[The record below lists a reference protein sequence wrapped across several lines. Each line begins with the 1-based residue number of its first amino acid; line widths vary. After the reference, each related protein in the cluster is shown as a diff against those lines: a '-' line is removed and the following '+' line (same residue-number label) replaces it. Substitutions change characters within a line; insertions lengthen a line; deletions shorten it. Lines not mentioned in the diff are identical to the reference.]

1 MHSVARPPCSVHRG
15 SGLTRAK
22 PNTPRCCCEQTP
34 QAPVRSVVHRRSA
47 LALLLSTG
55 SAGSELLSRSRVARA
70 DEPPVG
76 GVTSGEANS
85 AAGDIGGGA
94 ADAVPLS
101 EGGSAVAAEAP
112 SSPVEPTGTVR
123 TLTDEERVV
132 LEQNQRIRSLNR
144 APPDFPA
151 FIRKGESQSLCCCLV
166 CSDLRLTL
174 RCAGYQVTVLAD
186 GYTYEPN
193 GLIYKDMVVG
203 DAGSASPGDG
213 QQVVFNYIAY
223 NESGVQIDSTFRQG
237 RPAET
242 RVGIGGMIPGFE
254 AGIKA
259 MRVGGK
265 RRIIVPPE
273 LGPPVGP
280 GTFFSSKQFEVFD
293 VELLQIKNCTR
304 QQMGML
310 STVSCQ

>member
-1 MHSVARPPCSVHRG
+1 M
-15 SGLTRAK
+15 
-22 PNTPRCCCEQTP
+22 PRCCCEHTQP
-34 QAPVRSVVHRRSA
+34 HAPVRAVVHRRSA
-47 LALLLSTG
+47 LALLLATST
-55 SAGSELLSRSRVARA
+55 AGSELLSRSRVARA
-70 DEPPVG
+70 DEPAVG
-76 GVTSGEANS
+76 GGAGGEGSVAS
-85 AAGDIGGGA
+85 DIGGGGV
-94 ADAVPLS
+94 ADAPPLA
-101 EGGSAVAAEAP
+101 EGGSAEAALSPSAP
-112 SSPVEPTGTVR
+112 AQPAGTVR

-132 LEQNQRIRSLNR
+132 LEQNQRIRTLNR

-151 FIRKGESQSLCCCLV
+151 FIRKGESHGRCCVVVCCVVLCLCCVVLCRSHIPDSPL
-166 CSDLRLTL
+166 
-174 RCAGYQVTVLAD
+174 CAGYQVTVLAD
-186 GYTYEPN
+186 GYTYEAN
-193 GLIYKDMVVG
+193 GLIYKDQEVG
-203 DAGSASPGDG
+203 APGAASPVDG
-213 QQVVFNYIAY
+213 QSVVFNYIAY
-223 NESGVQIDSTFRQG
+223 NESGGQIDSTFRQG

-293 VELLQIKNCTR
+293 VELLEIKNCSR

-310 STVSCQ
+310 STVTCQ